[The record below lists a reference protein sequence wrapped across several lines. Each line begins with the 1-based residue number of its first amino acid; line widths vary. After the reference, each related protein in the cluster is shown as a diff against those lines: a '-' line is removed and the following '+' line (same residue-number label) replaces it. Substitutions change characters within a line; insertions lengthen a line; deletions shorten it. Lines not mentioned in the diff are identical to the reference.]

1 MLDRR
6 ELLEAAVAVG
16 GATLLSRSHANADEQ
31 PAEAPHSDTI
41 RIVDTNVSLFQ
52 WPFRRLPLDETERLV
67 GKLRELRIAEAWA
80 SSFEGLLHRDI
91 SGVNLRLARV
101 CERFSELVPI
111 GCLNL
116 GLPDWEEDLRRCSE
130 EHHMPGV
137 RVYPNYHGYSL
148 DDERFVRL
156 LQLATSAG
164 LFVQIAVAMEDVRT
178 QHPLVQ
184 VADVDLAPLSDTM
197 SQAPDCR
204 VQLLNYRPQAHL
216 MSQLIKV
223 AGLYFDVARV
233 DGTQGITKLM
243 QVASNRVM
251 LGSHAPFLIP
261 EAALIRV
268 DESELGEVE
277 RRSLLSGNS
286 QRFGRREVL

>member
-16 GATLLSRSHANADEQ
+16 GATLLSGIHTNAEER
-31 PAEAPHSDTI
+31 ATEAPHPATT

-67 GKLRELRIAEAWA
+67 GKLRELRVSEAWA
-80 SSFEGLLHRDI
+80 GSFEGLLHRDI
-91 SGVNLRLARV
+91 SGVNLRLARE

-116 GLPDWEEDLRRCSE
+116 GLPDWEEDLRRCRE

-137 RVYPNYHGYSL
+137 RVHPNYHGYSL
-148 DDERFVRL
+148 DDERFVRAL
-156 LQLATSAG
+156 RLATSAE

-184 VADVDLAPLSDTM
+184 VADVDLAPLSDAM
-197 SQAPDCR
+197 SQVPDCR
-204 VQLLNYRPQAHL
+204 VQLLNYRPPTAMVRRL
-216 MSQLIKV
+216 VEIP
-223 AGLYFDVARV
+223 GLYLDIARV
-233 DGTQGITKLM
+233 DGTQGISNLM
-243 QVASNRVM
+243 QSAPDRVM

-261 EAALIRV
+261 EAAWIRV
-268 DESELGEVE
+268 DESVLGEVE
-277 RRSLLSGNS
+277 LGNLLANNAL
-286 QRFGRREVL
+286 RLRHREDR